1 MPSAKF
7 RILFTLFAVGFGTN
21 VATPLFLIYEDRLGL
36 STWTLTALFAIYP
49 IGLAPALVFSGPASD
64 VLGRRIIMLPGVA
77 LSGAASLVMMFGGTT
92 VGMLYLG
99 RFMLGVVSGIVFVVA
114 SAWTQEVGSSN
125 PMLTTRQ
132 ITAVMFVGFGSGP
145 VVAAVIGQWGP
156 APLVIPY
163 LLHLGL
169 IVGGLWLTM
178 GAPETVTRN
187 ATRKIRPNLGMPKGT
202 GRDFAVVIAPTA
214 FGVFGMPS
222 LVFGLF
228 PVLLKP
234 VMPGIA
240 VLISGVLGFMVT
252 WSTLPAQALVGR
264 IGPYRGAPLALA
276 SGATGTALGAIA
288 FATDTWGL
296 VIGAAVLMG
305 AASGFA
311 MTSGLRFV
319 DIICRPED
327 RGALTGSFY
336 AVAYAGMMN
345 PLLVSTINKAVDSFV
360 PILSGIAIVTALGSL
375 WLFGAGARLRQRHEL
390 LVATT

>member
-169 IVGGLWLTM
+169 IVVGLWLAM

-187 ATRKIRPNLGMPKGT
+187 VTRKIRPNLGMPKGT

-390 LVATT
+390 LVATP

>member
-169 IVGGLWLTM
+169 IVVGLWLTM

-187 ATRKIRPNLGMPKGT
+187 VTRKIRPNLGMPKGT

-390 LVATT
+390 LVATP

>member
-169 IVGGLWLTM
+169 IVVGLWLAM

-276 SGATGTALGAIA
+276 SGAIGTALGAIA

-390 LVATT
+390 LVATP

>member
-390 LVATT
+390 LVATP

>member
-49 IGLAPALVFSGPASD
+49 VGLAPALVFSGPASD
-64 VLGRRIIMLPGVA
+64 VLGRRVVILPGVA
-77 LSGAASLVMMFGGTT
+77 LSGVASLVMMIGGTT

-99 RFMLGVVSGIVFVVA
+99 RFILGVVSGIVFVVA
-114 SAWTQEVGSSN
+114 SAWTQEVGSGN

-156 APLVIPY
+156 APLMIPY
-163 LLHLGL
+163 LLHIGL
-169 IVGGLWLTM
+169 IVAGMWLLR
-178 GAPETVTRN
+178 GAPETVTRD
-187 ATRKIRPNLGMPKGT
+187 TSRKIRPNLGMPKGA
-202 GRDFAVVIAPTA
+202 GGDFARVIAPTA
-214 FGVFGMPS
+214 LGVFGMPS

-228 PVLLKP
+228 PILLKP

-240 VLISGVLGFMVT
+240 VLISGALGFMVT

-288 FATDTWGL
+288 FATDKWVL
-296 VIGAAVLMG
+296 VLGAAVLMG

-311 MTSGLRFV
+311 MTSGLRLV

-336 AVAYAGMMN
+336 AVAYVGMMN
-345 PLLVSTINKAVDSFV
+345 PVLVSTLNKAVESFV
-360 PILSGIAIVTALGSL
+360 PILSGIAMVTALGSL
-375 WLFGAGARLRQRHEL
+375 WLVRAGTQLRQRHEL
-390 LVATT
+390 LATTP

>member
-169 IVGGLWLTM
+169 IVVGLWLTM

-214 FGVFGMPS
+214 LGVFGMPS

-234 VMPGIA
+234 AMPGIA

-390 LVATT
+390 LVTTP

>member
-169 IVGGLWLTM
+169 IVVGLWLAM

-390 LVATT
+390 LVATP

>member
-1 MPSAKF
+1 MLSAKF

-64 VLGRRIIMLPGVA
+64 VLGRRIVILPGVA
-77 LSGAASLVMMFGGTT
+77 LSGTASLVMMFGGGA

-99 RFMLGVVSGIVFVVA
+99 RFLLGVVSGIVFVVA
-114 SAWTQEVGSSN
+114 SAWTQEVGTNN

-132 ITAVMFVGFGSGP
+132 ITAVMFVGFGAGP
-145 VVAAVIGQWGP
+145 VVAALIGQWGP

-163 LLHLGL
+163 LLHISL
-169 IVGGLWLTM
+169 IVVGLWLIT
-178 GAPETVTRN
+178 GAPETVTRD
-187 ATRKIRPNLGMPKGT
+187 ASRKIRPNLGMPKGT
-202 GRDFAVVIAPTA
+202 GRDFALVIAPTA

-234 VMPGIA
+234 AMPGIA

-311 MTSGLRFV
+311 RTSGLRFV

-345 PLLVSTINKAVDSFV
+345 PLLVSTVNKAVGSFV
-360 PILSGIAIVTALGSL
+360 PILVCISIVTGLGSL
-375 WLFGAGARLRQRHEL
+375 WLFGAGARLRQRHEA
-390 LVATT
+390 VARS

>member
-169 IVGGLWLTM
+169 IVVGLWLTV

-187 ATRKIRPNLGMPKGT
+187 VTRKIRPNLGMPKGT

-390 LVATT
+390 LVATP

>member
-1 MPSAKF
+1 MLSAKF

-64 VLGRRIIMLPGVA
+64 VLGRRIVILPGVA
-77 LSGAASLVMMFGGTT
+77 LSGTASLVMMFGGGA

-99 RFMLGVVSGIVFVVA
+99 RFLLGVVSGIVFVVA
-114 SAWTQEVGSSN
+114 SAWTQEVGTNN

-132 ITAVMFVGFGSGP
+132 ITAVMFVGFGAGP
-145 VVAAVIGQWGP
+145 VVAALIGQWGP

-163 LLHLGL
+163 LLHISL
-169 IVGGLWLTM
+169 IVVGLWLII
-178 GAPETVTRN
+178 GAPETVTRD
-187 ATRKIRPNLGMPKGT
+187 ASRKIRPNLGMPKGT
-202 GRDFAVVIAPTA
+202 GRDFALVIAPTA

-234 VMPGIA
+234 AMPGIA

-345 PLLVSTINKAVDSFV
+345 PLLVSTVNKAVGSFV
-360 PILSGIAIVTALGSL
+360 PILVCISIVTGLGSL
-375 WLFGAGARLRQRHEL
+375 WLFGAGARLRQRHEA
-390 LVATT
+390 VARS

>member
-169 IVGGLWLTM
+169 IVVGLWLTM

-252 WSTLPAQALVGR
+252 WSTLPAQARVGR

-390 LVATT
+390 LVATP